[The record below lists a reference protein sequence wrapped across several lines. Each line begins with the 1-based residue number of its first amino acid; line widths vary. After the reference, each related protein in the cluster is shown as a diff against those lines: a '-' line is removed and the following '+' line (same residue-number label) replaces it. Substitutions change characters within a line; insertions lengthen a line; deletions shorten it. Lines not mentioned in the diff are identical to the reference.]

1 MHKIIRITQKIGE
14 SLICAKRACARAHS
28 NLRAITCAPYTLM
41 CALFKIARAQNFLYS
56 ARVWTSLKIYTHRTL
71 MRILFSY
78 DIFSRAHIRLNNL
91 LVTLC
96 YGLQPHSYFAQKKRK
111 VGCHQM
117 GNLSFHLSVEN
128 DSRLPSNLNHLHA
141 NCNIYPTFSEIK
153 LKIRIYLLFFIH
165 PSLRTNKRSLPWPS
179 QLLHSKVRV

>member
-1 MHKIIRITQKIGE
+1 MKLATKSFERE

-96 YGLQPHSYFAQKKRK
+96 YGLQTHSYFAQKNEKLVAIK
-111 VGCHQM
+111 WAIC
-117 GNLSFHLSVEN
+117 LSTFLSKMIAVC
-128 DSRLPSNLNHLHA
+128 PP
-141 NCNIYPTFSEIK
+141 IWT
-153 LKIRIYLLFFIH
+153 IYLQIVIFIPLFQK
-165 PSLRTNKRSLPWPS
+165 LN
-179 QLLHSKVRV
+179 